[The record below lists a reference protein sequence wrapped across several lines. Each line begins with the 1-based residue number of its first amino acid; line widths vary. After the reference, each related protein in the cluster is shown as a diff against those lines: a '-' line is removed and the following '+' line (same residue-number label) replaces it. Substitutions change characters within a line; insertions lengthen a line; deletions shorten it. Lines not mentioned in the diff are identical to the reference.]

1 MSAQQPDSNEHLTD
15 SPLFRHVSNTQPNT
29 PTGRRGTHSLA
40 GPINRKPRTRRDT
53 FDALRTNSD
62 TLPDWAAD
70 EQIVDE
76 TDTAPGEGV
85 DYEMVTEIRNEAA
98 QELAE
103 LGTLTI
109 EERRSRGQQII
120 RNLVRRR
127 ILDDTDSGR
136 TWTLPEQ
143 EALVQAVFEAQFAM
157 GRLQRYLDDPTVE
170 NITIAG
176 SYDNVWIERSDGTLT
191 RVSPVANSNEELLD
205 YISGVAQRGGEE
217 AGRPFS
223 RTHPCLDLRLP
234 DGSRLAASGWITS
247 GPSIVI
253 RRHRL
258 KKVTLED
265 LVERNMLS
273 DVAASFLRAAVHAR
287 KSIVVAGPQGAGK
300 TTLVRALANEFDYE
314 EAVGTFETEFEL
326 FLHEQPDLHAIVH
339 AWESR
344 PGAGEFTPDGQEAG
358 AFTLDEALY
367 RAARYNLSRFIVGE
381 VRGREAWPMI
391 KAMEQAAGC
400 ISTTHAYNAKGAIQR
415 LLTLAMEAGPSI
427 TYDLAMGKLSQVID
441 LVVQIDVET
450 TRTSKTTAKKNRW
463 ISEIMHVTPGERFT
477 GIATT
482 HIFRAPEDSQE
493 AAPHLM
499 PHELHR
505 LERHGFDYNSY
516 LAAGGE
522 EAGQDR

>member
-1 MSAQQPDSNEHLTD
+1 MSAQQPDSNDNLTD
-15 SPLFRHVSNTQPNT
+15 SPLFRHLSKPPVIP
-29 PTGRRGTHSLA
+29 PGRRGAHSLA
-40 GPINRKPRTRRDT
+40 GPINRKPRTNRDT

-62 TLPDWAAD
+62 TLPDWAAS

-76 TDTAPGEGV
+76 THTTPSEDV
-85 DYEMVTEIRNEAA
+85 DYELVTEVRNEAA
-98 QELAE
+98 QELGK

-109 EERRSRGQQII
+109 EERRSRGMQII
-120 RNLVRRR
+120 RNLVRRH

-136 TWTLPEQ
+136 AWTLPEQ
-143 EALVQAVFEAQFAM
+143 EALVQAVFEAQFEM

-176 SYDNVWIERSDGTLT
+176 SYDNAWVERSDGSLT
-191 RVSPVANSNEELLD
+191 RVPPVANSNEELLD

-234 DGSRLAASGWITS
+234 DGSRLAASGWITA

-258 KKVTLED
+258 KKVLLED
-265 LVERNMLS
+265 LVERQMLS
-273 DVAASFLRAAVHAR
+273 DIMASFLRAAVR
-287 KSIVVAGPQGAGK
+287 TRRNIVVSGAQGAGK
-300 TTLVRALANEFDYE
+300 TTLVRALAHEFDYE

-326 FLHEQPDLHAIVH
+326 FLHEQPDKHAIVH
-339 AWESR
+339 PWESR
-344 PGAGEFTPDGQEAG
+344 PGAGEFTPDGRQAG

-381 VRGREAWPMI
+381 VRGPEAWPMI

-441 LVVQIDVET
+441 LVVHVDVET
-450 TRTSKTTAKKNRW
+450 IRTSQTTTKKTRW
-463 ISEIMHVTPGERFT
+463 ISEVLHITPGERFT

-482 HIFRAPEDSQE
+482 HIFRAADGSHE
-493 AAPHLM
+493 ALPHLM
-499 PHELHR
+499 PHELR
-505 LERHGFDYNSY
+505 KLERHGFDYNGY

-522 EAGQDR
+522 EAAEDR